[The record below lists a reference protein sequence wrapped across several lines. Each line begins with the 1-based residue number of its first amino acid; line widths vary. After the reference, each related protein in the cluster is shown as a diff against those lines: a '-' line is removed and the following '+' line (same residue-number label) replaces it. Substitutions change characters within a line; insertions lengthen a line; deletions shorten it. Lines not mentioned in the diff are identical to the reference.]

1 MNSCF
6 KSIIMFGD
14 LLGNMQQQQEEM
26 AAKLNN
32 ITVEAEAGGGA
43 VKVKATAS
51 RKILNISIDKEKL
64 DWDDTEMVEDLVL
77 TAINN
82 VLEKAATKE
91 AAESQKLISQ
101 MMPPGLGGLGDLFGK

>member
-1 MNSCF
+1 
-6 KSIIMFGD
+6 MFGD

-26 AAKLNN
+26 AAKLEE
-32 ITVEAEAGGGA
+32 ITVEADAGSGA

-64 DWDDTEMVEDLVL
+64 DWEDVEMVEDLVL

-82 VLEKAATKE
+82 ALEKASVKE

-101 MMPPGLGGLGDLFGK
+101 MMPPGLGGLGDLLGK

>member
-1 MNSCF
+1 
-6 KSIIMFGD
+6 MFGD
-14 LLGNMQQQQEEM
+14 LLGNLEEQQKEM
-26 AAKLNN
+26 AAKLDS
-32 ITVEAEAGGGA
+32 ITVEDQAGGGA

-64 DWDDTEMVEDLVL
+64 DWEDVEMVEDLVL

-82 VLEKAATKE
+82 VLNKAATKE

-101 MMPPGLGGLGDLFGK
+101 MMPPGMGGLGGLLGK

>member
-1 MNSCF
+1 
-6 KSIIMFGD
+6 MFGD

-26 AAKLNN
+26 AAKLDS
-32 ITVEAEAGGGA
+32 IIVDADAGGGA

-64 DWDDTEMVEDLVL
+64 DWDDTEMVEDLIL

-82 VLEKAATKE
+82 VLEKAAIKE

-101 MMPPGLGGLGDLFGK
+101 MMPPGRGGWGNLFGK

>member
-1 MNSCF
+1 
-6 KSIIMFGD
+6 MFGD

-26 AAKLNN
+26 AAKLEA
-32 ITVEAEAGGGA
+32 IVVEAEAGGGA
-43 VKVKATAS
+43 VKVKSTAS

-64 DWDDTEMVEDLVL
+64 DWDDVEMVEDLVL

-82 VLEKAATKE
+82 VLEKAAIKE

-101 MMPPGLGGLGDLFGK
+101 MMPPGLGGLSDLFGK

>member
-1 MNSCF
+1 
-6 KSIIMFGD
+6 MFGD

-26 AAKLNN
+26 AAKL
-32 ITVEAEAGGGA
+32 EAIVIEADAGGGA

-64 DWDDTEMVEDLVL
+64 DWDDVEMVEDLVL

-82 VLEKAATKE
+82 ALEKAAIKE

-101 MMPPGLGGLGDLFGK
+101 MMPPGLGGLSDLFGK

>member
-1 MNSCF
+1 
-6 KSIIMFGD
+6 MFGD

-26 AAKLNN
+26 AAKLDS
-32 ITVEAEAGGGA
+32 IIVDADAGGGA

-64 DWDDTEMVEDLVL
+64 DWDDTEMVEDLIL

-82 VLEKAATKE
+82 VLEKAAIKE

-101 MMPPGLGGLGDLFGK
+101 MMPPGLGGLGNLFGK